1 MIQFFQINRDK
12 IPFIRPD
19 QEKEI
24 LDLIAKL
31 ANGDLRS
38 ACNLL
43 EASHL
48 LAKDN
53 HITPEIIQQAFGK
66 PMYYD
71 RDGEE
76 HYNIISAVHKSLRDS
91 NPHAAC
97 YRIQRMLIGGE
108 DPRYITR
115 RLLRFASE
123 DIGPADNNALLLA
136 NQVYDIVLK
145 L

>member
-1 MIQFFQINRDK
+1 MMM
-12 IPFIRPD
+12 
-19 QEKEI
+19 
-24 LDLIAKL
+24 
-31 ANGDLRS
+31 
-38 ACNLL
+38 
-43 EASHL
+43 
-48 LAKDN
+48 AKDGK
-53 HITPEIIQQAFGK
+53 ITPEIIQQAFGK

-76 HYNIISAVHKSLRDS
+76 HYNIISAVHKCLRDS
-91 NPHAAC
+91 DPHAAC
-97 YRIQRMLIGGE
+97 YRIQRMLAGGE
-108 DPRYITR
+108 DPRYIAR